1 MTMDMFLCLFGLA
14 WIQPFT
20 VSLHT
25 EHIRVKTN
33 HVLHVIDDMFV
44 GVNIDSGRL
53 RYNLKF
59 HNVSSPKLLALGKA
73 LAPGY
78 LRVGG
83 TSGDYMVF
91 DPTHDIATGQQFQLR
106 ATTWDDLNM
115 FVQKIGL
122 KLVIGLNLMLR
133 DGTKWNPSNAKL
145 LLKYSSDK
153 GYPFAGIELG
163 NAPNF
168 YYRQWNTTV
177 SEAQLASDFKE
188 LKQVLQGTA
197 YKSSLILGPDV
208 ASYEDKFLNNFL
220 TDGGASAVDVL
231 TVHHYYFN
239 GNTAKLEDFSDHSIM
254 DRLISEVQTVVGMVR
269 SYHGLVAWLGE
280 TSSGYG
286 GGTPGIGNRYV
297 AGNLWLDKLGVSAKY
312 GIKRVMR
319 QSFFGGHHSLLDD
332 NSDPTPDYWLTLLYK
347 RLVGNKVFDVP
358 SSSDN
363 IRLYAHCTKL
373 NNVYNYKPGSITVYA
388 LNLNK
393 DPVLLTISDLNI
405 NSMDRFWLT
414 PEGGNLT
421 STKVQLNGN
430 TLELVNNQIP
440 HMMPRSVGSGTMKVP
455 GNSFGFIVIPDA
467 NIAACQSQG
476 HGTIVG

>member
-59 HNVSSPKLLALGKA
+59 HNVSSPKLQALGKA

-115 FVQKIGL
+115 FVQRL
-122 KLVIGLNLMLR
+122 
-133 DGTKWNPSNAKL
+133 DSNC
-145 LLKYSSDK
+145 
-153 GYPFAGIELG
+153 
-163 NAPNF
+163 
-168 YYRQWNTTV
+168 
-177 SEAQLASDFKE
+177 
-188 LKQVLQGTA
+188 
-197 YKSSLILGPDV
+197 
-208 ASYEDKFLNNFL
+208 FL
-220 TDGGASAVDVL
+220 TDGGASAIDVL

-239 GNTAKLEDFSDHSIM
+239 GNTAKLEDFSYHSIM

-297 AGNLWLDKLGVSAKY
+297 AGNL
-312 GIKRVMR
+312 
-319 QSFFGGHHSLLDD
+319 
-332 NSDPTPDYWLTLLYK
+332 
-347 RLVGNKVFDVP
+347 
-358 SSSDN
+358 
-363 IRLYAHCTKL
+363 
-373 NNVYNYKPGSITVYA
+373 
-388 LNLNK
+388 
-393 DPVLLTISDLNI
+393 
-405 NSMDRFWLT
+405 
-414 PEGGNLT
+414 
-421 STKVQLNGN
+421 
-430 TLELVNNQIP
+430 
-440 HMMPRSVGSGTMKVP
+440 
-455 GNSFGFIVIPDA
+455 
-467 NIAACQSQG
+467 
-476 HGTIVG
+476 